1 VEHAAEVFSECSWRR
16 CQGGETG
23 GLKPAIGRAYT
34 LNFAL
39 REVFFAA
46 GLLHCKKPLDT
57 PELLYYCALQQMLHC
72 TNHEVTEMKM
82 NETYEMMVKATNEG
96 YANAR
101 KLADLNLSVWDKLV
115 AKQMELMTLCMDAGS
130 KQFDAVKDVERPD
143 ELVGKQMSMVRE
155 CGEKLLEKNREM
167 VDLLASTREE
177 YQGWVEE
184 SVNQVQDQFA
194 KAGTT
199 ARKSTRTAA

>member
-1 VEHAAEVFSECSWRR
+1 
-16 CQGGETG
+16 
-23 GLKPAIGRAYT
+23 
-34 LNFAL
+34 
-39 REVFFAA
+39 
-46 GLLHCKKPLDT
+46 
-57 PELLYYCALQQMLHC
+57 
-72 TNHEVTEMKM
+72 MKM

-101 KLADLNLSVWDKLV
+101 KLAELNLSVWDKLV

-167 VDLLASTREE
+167 VDLLASTRED
-177 YQGWVEE
+177 YQGWVEA

-194 KAGTT
+194 EAGTA